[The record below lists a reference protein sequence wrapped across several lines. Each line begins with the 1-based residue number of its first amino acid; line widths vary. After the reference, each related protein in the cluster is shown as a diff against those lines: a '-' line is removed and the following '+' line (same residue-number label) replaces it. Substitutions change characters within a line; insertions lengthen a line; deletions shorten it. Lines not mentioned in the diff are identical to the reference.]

1 MINEYA
7 KVVWGI
13 DDILC
18 LQPEWTRQQAEEWLE
33 KHEKHIAD
41 RLTEVGWD
49 VIDTLMS
56 LD

>member
-49 VIDTLMS
+49 VIDTLIS